1 MKKLLITVA
10 MCALAS
16 RVESDELSTG
26 GIQFTVDYAHMCTM
40 ALDERDA
47 GRAALDLM
55 KMDEAAMEW
64 VAKFWHAK
72 FLFTNGE
79 AIERLAKDHA
89 NQIDLAKTEADRAKL
104 KSEFPDRISF
114 VKMTFYYDHFDQIN
128 AMIQTRIRCAERGE
142 SHKLGSKEEDAK
154 RPELEEPNLP
164 RVKDP

>member
-1 MKKLLITVA
+1 MKWILLIAACLLVGRA
-10 MCALAS
+10 GA
-16 RVESDELSTG
+16 EELSTG
-26 GIQFTVDYAHMCTM
+26 GIQFAVDYAHMCTM

-64 VAKFWHAK
+64 VANFWHTK

-89 NQIDLAKTEADRAKL
+89 NQIDLAKTEEDRNKL
-104 KSEFPDRISF
+104 KGKFSDRVSF

-128 AMIQTRIRCAERGE
+128 AMVQTRIRCAERGE
-142 SHKLGSKEEDAK
+142 SHKLGSKETDAK
-154 RPELEEPNLP
+154 KPQLEEPDLP
-164 RVKDP
+164 RNKDP